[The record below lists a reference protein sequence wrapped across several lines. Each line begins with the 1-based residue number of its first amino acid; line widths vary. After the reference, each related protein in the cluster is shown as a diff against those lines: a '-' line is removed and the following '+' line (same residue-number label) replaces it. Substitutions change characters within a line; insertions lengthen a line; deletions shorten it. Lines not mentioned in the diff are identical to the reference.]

1 MDMKKVE
8 RYKRRAYYT
17 TKPRVDIFEDDTS
30 ITILAD
36 LPGVKTEDLSV
47 EVKDNILSIDG
58 KVNRTDK
65 KKSYILMEID
75 TERYGREFV
84 LTPIVDQTGIEA
96 ELKNGVL
103 RITLPKIKEATPHK
117 IKVGG

>member
-1 MDMKKVE
+1 MKKVE

-58 KVNRTDK
+58 KVNRNDTQN
-65 KKSYILMEID
+65 YILREID
-75 TERYGREFV
+75 TERYRREFV
-84 LTPIVDQTGIEA
+84 LTPIVDQTDIEA

-117 IKVGG
+117 IKIEG